1 MKSGMIFG
9 LVSSLILH
17 ALVLM
22 FFLFSFYTQEKSS
35 GVDFKQGVEFT
46 SIMMVSELPIGELKE
61 VSIDQKKSN
70 SQDKNKKQMVS
81 ELPIGELKE
90 VSIDQ
95 KKSNSQDK
103 NKKQDE
109 KMSLNSQD
117 KNAVLKAQKK
127 IEKQDENQAQKEI
140 ANASENSK
148 FKNESLSAPLQ
159 SNEDKTQ
166 TIVSGNAK
174 EQIKSY
180 QALLM
185 AHLAK
190 FKKYPQEAIMQKQEG
205 VVRIR
210 VSIDESGNVLSKELK
225 KSCPYAV
232 LNDEVLSLFKRAS
245 PLPKPPKEML
255 KDGEKI
261 SFVMPIDYNI
271 KDYLGKK

>member
-1 MKSGMIFG
+1 MKSSVIFG
-9 LVSSLILH
+9 FVLSLILH

-35 GVDFKQGVEFT
+35 GVDFKQGLEFT

-70 SQDKNKKQMVS
+70 SQDKNKKQ
-81 ELPIGELKE
+81 
-90 VSIDQ
+90 
-95 KKSNSQDK
+95 
-103 NKKQDE
+103 DE
-109 KMSLNSQD
+109 RINLDSQD
-117 KNAVLKAQKK
+117 KNAVLKVQKK

-174 EQIKSY
+174 EQVKSY

-185 AHLAK
+185 AHLTK

-225 KSCPYAV
+225 KSCPYAA

-255 KDGEKI
+255 KNGNKI

>member
-1 MKSGMIFG
+1 MKSSVIFG
-9 LVSSLILH
+9 FVLSLILH
-17 ALVLM
+17 TLVLM
-22 FFLFSFYTQEKSS
+22 FSLFSFYTQEKSS
-35 GVDFKQGVEFT
+35 GVDFKQGAEFT
-46 SIMMVSELPIGELKE
+46 SIMMVSEF
-61 VSIDQKKSN
+61 
-70 SQDKNKKQMVS
+70 
-81 ELPIGELKE
+81 PIGELKE

-109 KMSLNSQD
+109 RISFNSQD
-117 KNAVLKAQKK
+117 KNAVLKVQKK

>member
-1 MKSGMIFG
+1 MKSSVIFG
-9 LVSSLILH
+9 FVLSLILH
-17 ALVLM
+17 TLVLM

-35 GVDFKQGVEFT
+35 GVDFKQGAEFT
-46 SIMMVSELPIGELKE
+46 SIMMVSEF
-61 VSIDQKKSN
+61 
-70 SQDKNKKQMVS
+70 
-81 ELPIGELKE
+81 PIGELKE

-109 KMSLNSQD
+109 RISFNSQD
-117 KNAVLKAQKK
+117 KNAVLKVQKK

-159 SNEDKTQ
+159 SNKDKTQ

-174 EQIKSY
+174 EQVKSY

-185 AHLAK
+185 AHLTK

-225 KSCPYAV
+225 KSCPYAA
-232 LNDEVLSLFKRAS
+232 LNDEALSLFKRAS

-255 KDGEKI
+255 KNGDKI

-271 KDYLGKK
+271 

>member
-1 MKSGMIFG
+1 MKSSVIFG
-9 LVSSLILH
+9 FVLSLILH
-17 ALVLM
+17 TLVLM

-35 GVDFKQGVEFT
+35 GVDFKQGAEFT
-46 SIMMVSELPIGELKE
+46 SIMMVSEF
-61 VSIDQKKSN
+61 
-70 SQDKNKKQMVS
+70 
-81 ELPIGELKE
+81 PIGELKE

-109 KMSLNSQD
+109 RISFNSQD
-117 KNAVLKAQKK
+117 KNAVLKVQKK

-174 EQIKSY
+174 EQVKSY

-185 AHLAK
+185 AHLTK

-225 KSCPYAV
+225 KS
-232 LNDEVLSLFKRAS
+232 
-245 PLPKPPKEML
+245 
-255 KDGEKI
+255 
-261 SFVMPIDYNI
+261 
-271 KDYLGKK
+271 

>member
-1 MKSGMIFG
+1 MKSSVIFG
-9 LVSSLILH
+9 FVLSLILH
-17 ALVLM
+17 ALVLI

-35 GVDFKQGVEFT
+35 GVDFKQGLEFT
-46 SIMMVSELPIGELKE
+46 SIMMVSELPIGK
-61 VSIDQKKSN
+61 
-70 SQDKNKKQMVS
+70 
-81 ELPIGELKE
+81 LKE

-109 KMSLNSQD
+109 RINLDSQD
-117 KNAVLKAQKK
+117 KNAVLKVQKK
-127 IEKQDENQAQKEI
+127 IKKQDKNQAQKEI

-174 EQIKSY
+174 EQVKSY

-185 AHLAK
+185 AHLTK

-225 KSCPYAV
+225 KSCPYAA
-232 LNDEVLSLFKRAS
+232 LNNEVLSLFKRAS

-255 KDGEKI
+255 KNGDKI
-261 SFVMPIDYNI
+261 SFIMPIDYNI

>member
-1 MKSGMIFG
+1 MKSSVIFG
-9 LVSSLILH
+9 FVLSLILH
-17 ALVLM
+17 TLVLM
-22 FFLFSFYTQEKSS
+22 FSLFSFYTQEKSS
-35 GVDFKQGVEFT
+35 GVDFKQGAEFT

-70 SQDKNKKQMVS
+70 SQDKNKKQ
-81 ELPIGELKE
+81 
-90 VSIDQ
+90 
-95 KKSNSQDK
+95 
-103 NKKQDE
+103 DE
-109 KMSLNSQD
+109 RISLNSQD
-117 KNAVLKAQKK
+117 KNAVLKVQKK

-159 SNEDKTQ
+159 SNKDKTQ

-174 EQIKSY
+174 EQVKSY

-185 AHLAK
+185 AHLTK

-225 KSCPYAV
+225 KSCPYAA
-232 LNDEVLSLFKRAS
+232 LNDEALSLFKRAS

-255 KDGEKI
+255 KNGDKI

-271 KDYLGKK
+271 K

>member
-1 MKSGMIFG
+1 MKSSVIFG
-9 LVSSLILH
+9 FVLSLILH
-17 ALVLM
+17 ALVLI

-35 GVDFKQGVEFT
+35 GVDFKQGLEFT

-70 SQDKNKKQMVS
+70 SQDKNKKQ
-81 ELPIGELKE
+81 
-90 VSIDQ
+90 
-95 KKSNSQDK
+95 
-103 NKKQDE
+103 DE
-109 KMSLNSQD
+109 RINLDSQD
-117 KNAVLKAQKK
+117 KNAVLKVQKK
-127 IEKQDENQAQKEI
+127 IKKQDKNQSQKEI

-174 EQIKSY
+174 EQVKSY

-185 AHLAK
+185 AHLTK

-225 KSCPYAV
+225 KSCPYAA
-232 LNDEVLSLFKRAS
+232 LNNEVLSLFKRAS

-255 KDGEKI
+255 KNGDKI
-261 SFVMPIDYNI
+261 SFIMPIDYNI

>member
-1 MKSGMIFG
+1 MKSSVIFG
-9 LVSSLILH
+9 FVLSLILH
-17 ALVLM
+17 TLVLM

-35 GVDFKQGVEFT
+35 GVDFKQGAEFT

-70 SQDKNKKQMVS
+70 SQDKNKKQ
-81 ELPIGELKE
+81 
-90 VSIDQ
+90 
-95 KKSNSQDK
+95 
-103 NKKQDE
+103 DE
-109 KMSLNSQD
+109 RISLNSQD
-117 KNAVLKAQKK
+117 KNAVLKVQKK

-174 EQIKSY
+174 EQVKSY

-185 AHLAK
+185 AHLTK

-225 KSCPYAV
+225 KI
-232 LNDEVLSLFKRAS
+232 L
-245 PLPKPPKEML
+245 PLC
-255 KDGEKI
+255 
-261 SFVMPIDYNI
+261 SAQ
-271 KDYLGKK
+271 

>member
-1 MKSGMIFG
+1 MKSSVIFG
-9 LVSSLILH
+9 FVLSLILH
-17 ALVLM
+17 TLVLM

-35 GVDFKQGVEFT
+35 GVDFKQGAEFT

-70 SQDKNKKQMVS
+70 SQDKNKKQ
-81 ELPIGELKE
+81 
-90 VSIDQ
+90 
-95 KKSNSQDK
+95 
-103 NKKQDE
+103 DE
-109 KMSLNSQD
+109 RISLNSQD
-117 KNAVLKAQKK
+117 KNAVLKVQKK

-174 EQIKSY
+174 EQVKSY

-185 AHLAK
+185 AHLTK
-190 FKKYPQEAIMQKQEG
+190 FKKYPQEAIIQKQEG

-225 KSCPYAV
+225 KSCPYAA
-232 LNDEVLSLFKRAS
+232 LNDEALSLFKRAS

-255 KDGEKI
+255 KNGDKI

-271 KDYLGKK
+271 KDYLGKKLSAEK

>member
-1 MKSGMIFG
+1 MKSSVIFG
-9 LVSSLILH
+9 FVLSLILH

-22 FFLFSFYTQEKSS
+22 FFLFSFYIQEKSS

-46 SIMMVSELPIGELKE
+46 SIMMVSEF
-61 VSIDQKKSN
+61 
-70 SQDKNKKQMVS
+70 
-81 ELPIGELKE
+81 PIGELKE

-109 KMSLNSQD
+109 RISFNSQD
-117 KNAVLKAQKK
+117 KNAVLKVQKK

-166 TIVSGNAK
+166 TIVSGNTK
-174 EQIKSY
+174 EQVKSY

-185 AHLAK
+185 AHLTK

-225 KSCPYAV
+225 KSCPYAA
-232 LNDEVLSLFKRAS
+232 LNDEALSLFKRAS

-255 KDGEKI
+255 KNGDKI

>member
-1 MKSGMIFG
+1 MKSNVIFG
-9 LVSSLILH
+9 FVLSLILH
-17 ALVLM
+17 ALVLI

-35 GVDFKQGVEFT
+35 GVDFKQGLEFT

-70 SQDKNKKQMVS
+70 SQDKNKKQ
-81 ELPIGELKE
+81 
-90 VSIDQ
+90 
-95 KKSNSQDK
+95 
-103 NKKQDE
+103 DE
-109 KMSLNSQD
+109 RISLNSQD
-117 KNAVLKAQKK
+117 KNAVLKVQKK
-127 IEKQDENQAQKEI
+127 IEKQDENQTQKEI

-174 EQIKSY
+174 EQVKSY

-185 AHLAK
+185 AHLTK

-225 KSCPYAV
+225 KSCPYAA

-255 KDGEKI
+255 KNGDKI

>member
-1 MKSGMIFG
+1 MKSSVIFG
-9 LVSSLILH
+9 FVLSLILH
-17 ALVLM
+17 TLVLM

-35 GVDFKQGVEFT
+35 GVDFKQGAEFT

-70 SQDKNKKQMVS
+70 SQDKNKKQ
-81 ELPIGELKE
+81 
-90 VSIDQ
+90 
-95 KKSNSQDK
+95 
-103 NKKQDE
+103 DE
-109 KMSLNSQD
+109 RISLNSQD
-117 KNAVLKAQKK
+117 KNAVLKVQKK

-174 EQIKSY
+174 EQVKSY

-185 AHLAK
+185 AHLTK

-225 KSCPYAV
+225 KSCPYAA
-232 LNDEVLSLFKRAS
+232 LNDEALSLFKRAS

-255 KDGEKI
+255 KNGDKI
-261 SFVMPIDYNI
+261 SFVMLIDYNI

>member
-35 GVDFKQGVEFT
+35 GVDFKQGVKFT
-46 SIMMVSELPIGELKE
+46 SIMMVSEFPSGKLKE

-70 SQDKNKKQMVS
+70 SQ
-81 ELPIGELKE
+81 E
-90 VSIDQ
+90 
-95 KKSNSQDK
+95 K

-109 KMSLNSQD
+109 RISFNSQD
-117 KNAVLKAQKK
+117 KNAVLKVQKK

-174 EQIKSY
+174 EQVKSY

-185 AHLAK
+185 AHLTK

-225 KSCPYAV
+225 KSCPYAA
-232 LNDEVLSLFKRAS
+232 LNDEALSLFKRAS

-255 KDGEKI
+255 KNGDKI

>member
-1 MKSGMIFG
+1 MKSSVILGFVLS
-9 LVSSLILH
+9 LVLH
-17 ALVLM
+17 SLVLM
-22 FFLFSFYTQEKSS
+22 FFLFSFHTQEKSS
-35 GVDFKQGVEFT
+35 GVDFKQGAEFT
-46 SIMMVSELPIGELKE
+46 SIMMISELPVGELKE

-70 SQDKNKKQMVS
+70 Y
-81 ELPIGELKE
+81 
-90 VSIDQ
+90 
-95 KKSNSQDK
+95 QDK

-109 KMSLNSQD
+109 KINLNSQD
-117 KNAVLKAQKK
+117 KNAVLKVQKK

-174 EQIKSY
+174 EQVKSY

-185 AHLAK
+185 THLTK

-205 VVRIR
+205 VVRIL
-210 VSIDESGNVLSKELK
+210 VSIDESGNVLSGELK
-225 KSCPYAV
+225 KSCPYTV

-255 KDGEKI
+255 KNGDKI

-271 KDYLGKK
+271 KDYLDKK

>member
-1 MKSGMIFG
+1 MKSSVIFG
-9 LVSSLILH
+9 FVLSLILH

-35 GVDFKQGVEFT
+35 GVDFKQGLEFT

-70 SQDKNKKQMVS
+70 SQDKNKKQ
-81 ELPIGELKE
+81 
-90 VSIDQ
+90 
-95 KKSNSQDK
+95 
-103 NKKQDE
+103 DE
-109 KMSLNSQD
+109 RINLDSQD
-117 KNAVLKAQKK
+117 KNAVLKVQKK
-127 IEKQDENQAQKEI
+127 IKKQDKNQAQKEI

-174 EQIKSY
+174 EQVKSY

-185 AHLAK
+185 AHLTK

-225 KSCPYAV
+225 KSCPYAA
-232 LNDEVLSLFKRAS
+232 LNDEALSLFKRAS

-255 KDGEKI
+255 KNGDKI

>member
-1 MKSGMIFG
+1 MKSSVIFG
-9 LVSSLILH
+9 FVLSLILH
-17 ALVLM
+17 TLVLM

-35 GVDFKQGVEFT
+35 GVDFKQGAEFT
-46 SIMMVSELPIGELKE
+46 SIMMVSEF
-61 VSIDQKKSN
+61 
-70 SQDKNKKQMVS
+70 
-81 ELPIGELKE
+81 PIGELKE

-109 KMSLNSQD
+109 RISFNSQD
-117 KNAVLKAQKK
+117 KNAVLKVQKK

-174 EQIKSY
+174 EQVKSY

-185 AHLAK
+185 AHLTK

-225 KSCPYAV
+225 KSCPYAA
-232 LNDEVLSLFKRAS
+232 LNNEVLSLFKRAS

-255 KDGEKI
+255 KNGDKI

>member
-1 MKSGMIFG
+1 MKSSVIFG

-35 GVDFKQGVEFT
+35 GVDFKQGAEFT
-46 SIMMVSELPIGELKE
+46 SIMMVSEF
-61 VSIDQKKSN
+61 
-70 SQDKNKKQMVS
+70 
-81 ELPIGELKE
+81 PIGELKE

-109 KMSLNSQD
+109 RISFNSQD
-117 KNAVLKAQKK
+117 KNAVLKVQKK

-159 SNEDKTQ
+159 SNKDKTQ

-174 EQIKSY
+174 EQVKSY

-185 AHLAK
+185 AHLTK

-225 KSCPYAV
+225 KSCPYAA
-232 LNDEVLSLFKRAS
+232 LNDEALSLFKRAS

-255 KDGEKI
+255 KNGDKI

>member
-1 MKSGMIFG
+1 MKSSVIFG
-9 LVSSLILH
+9 FVLSLILH
-17 ALVLM
+17 TLVLM

-35 GVDFKQGVEFT
+35 GVDFKQGAEFT
-46 SIMMVSELPIGELKE
+46 SIMMVSEF
-61 VSIDQKKSN
+61 
-70 SQDKNKKQMVS
+70 
-81 ELPIGELKE
+81 PIGELKE

-109 KMSLNSQD
+109 RISFNSQD
-117 KNAVLKAQKK
+117 KNAVLKVQKK
-127 IEKQDENQAQKEI
+127 IEKQDKNQAQKEI

-174 EQIKSY
+174 EQVKSY

-185 AHLAK
+185 AHLTK

-225 KSCPYAV
+225 KSCPYAA
-232 LNDEVLSLFKRAS
+232 LNDEALSLFKRAS

-255 KDGEKI
+255 KNGDKI

>member
-1 MKSGMIFG
+1 MKSSVIFEFV
-9 LVSSLILH
+9 LSLILH

-22 FFLFSFYTQEKSS
+22 FFLFSFYIQEKSS

-46 SIMMVSELPIGELKE
+46 SIMMVSEF
-61 VSIDQKKSN
+61 
-70 SQDKNKKQMVS
+70 
-81 ELPIGELKE
+81 PIGELKE

-109 KMSLNSQD
+109 RISFNSQD
-117 KNAVLKAQKK
+117 KNAVLKVQKK

-174 EQIKSY
+174 EQVKSY

-185 AHLAK
+185 AHLTK

-225 KSCPYAV
+225 KSCPYAA
-232 LNDEVLSLFKRAS
+232 LNDEALSLFKRAS

-255 KDGEKI
+255 KNGDKI

>member
-1 MKSGMIFG
+1 MKSSVFFG
-9 LVSSLILH
+9 FVSSLVLH

-46 SIMMVSELPIGELKE
+46 SIM
-61 VSIDQKKSN
+61 
-70 SQDKNKKQMVS
+70 MVS

-148 FKNESLSAPLQ
+148 FKNETLSAPLQ

>member
-1 MKSGMIFG
+1 MKSNVIFG
-9 LVSSLILH
+9 FVLSLILH
-17 ALVLM
+17 ALVLI

-35 GVDFKQGVEFT
+35 GVDFKQELEFT

-70 SQDKNKKQMVS
+70 SQDKNKKQ
-81 ELPIGELKE
+81 
-90 VSIDQ
+90 
-95 KKSNSQDK
+95 
-103 NKKQDE
+103 DE
-109 KMSLNSQD
+109 RISLNSQD
-117 KNAVLKAQKK
+117 KNAVLKVQKK

-174 EQIKSY
+174 EQVKSY

-185 AHLAK
+185 AHLTK

-225 KSCPYAV
+225 KSCPYAA

-255 KDGEKI
+255 KNGDKI

>member
-1 MKSGMIFG
+1 MKSSVIFG
-9 LVSSLILH
+9 LVLSLILH
-17 ALVLM
+17 TLVLM
-22 FFLFSFYTQEKSS
+22 FFLFSFYAQEKSS
-35 GVDFKQGVEFT
+35 GVDFKQGAEFT

-70 SQDKNKKQMVS
+70 SQDKNKKQ
-81 ELPIGELKE
+81 
-90 VSIDQ
+90 
-95 KKSNSQDK
+95 
-103 NKKQDE
+103 DE
-109 KMSLNSQD
+109 RISLNSQD
-117 KNAVLKAQKK
+117 KNAVLKVQKK

-174 EQIKSY
+174 EQVKSY

-185 AHLAK
+185 AHLTK

-225 KSCPYAV
+225 KSCPYAA
-232 LNDEVLSLFKRAS
+232 LNDEALSLFKRAS

-255 KDGEKI
+255 KNGDKI

>member
-1 MKSGMIFG
+1 MKSSVIFG
-9 LVSSLILH
+9 FVLSLILH
-17 ALVLM
+17 TLVLM

-35 GVDFKQGVEFT
+35 GVDFKQGAEFT
-46 SIMMVSELPIGELKE
+46 SIMMVLEF
-61 VSIDQKKSN
+61 
-70 SQDKNKKQMVS
+70 
-81 ELPIGELKE
+81 PIGELKE

-109 KMSLNSQD
+109 RISFNSQD
-117 KNAVLKAQKK
+117 KNAVLKVQKK

-174 EQIKSY
+174 EQVKSY

-185 AHLAK
+185 AHLTK

-225 KSCPYAV
+225 KSCPYAA
-232 LNDEVLSLFKRAS
+232 LNDEALSLFKRAS

-255 KDGEKI
+255 KNGDKI

>member
-61 VSIDQKKSN
+61 VSIDQKKN
-70 SQDKNKKQMVS
+70 
-81 ELPIGELKE
+81 
-90 VSIDQ
+90 
-95 KKSNSQDK
+95 NSQDK

-148 FKNESLSAPLQ
+148 FKNETLSAPLQ

>member
-1 MKSGMIFG
+1 MKSSVIFG
-9 LVSSLILH
+9 FVLSLILH
-17 ALVLM
+17 TLVLM

-35 GVDFKQGVEFT
+35 GVDFKQGAEFT
-46 SIMMVSELPIGELKE
+46 SIMMVSELL
-61 VSIDQKKSN
+61 
-70 SQDKNKKQMVS
+70 
-81 ELPIGELKE
+81 IGELKE

-109 KMSLNSQD
+109 RISLNSQD
-117 KNAVLKAQKK
+117 KNAVLKVQKK

-174 EQIKSY
+174 EQVKSY

-185 AHLAK
+185 AHLTK

-225 KSCPYAV
+225 KSCPYAA
-232 LNDEVLSLFKRAS
+232 LNDEALSLFKRAS

-255 KDGEKI
+255 KNGDKI

>member
-70 SQDKNKKQMVS
+70 SQDKNKKQ
-81 ELPIGELKE
+81 
-90 VSIDQ
+90 
-95 KKSNSQDK
+95 
-103 NKKQDE
+103 DE

-127 IEKQDENQAQKEI
+127 IKKQDENQAQKEI

-166 TIVSGNAK
+166 TIISGNAK

>member
-1 MKSGMIFG
+1 MKSSVIFG
-9 LVSSLILH
+9 FVLSLILH

-35 GVDFKQGVEFT
+35 GVDFKQGLEFT

-70 SQDKNKKQMVS
+70 SQDKNKKQ
-81 ELPIGELKE
+81 
-90 VSIDQ
+90 
-95 KKSNSQDK
+95 
-103 NKKQDE
+103 DE
-109 KMSLNSQD
+109 RINLNSQD
-117 KNAVLKAQKK
+117 KNAVLKVQKK
-127 IEKQDENQAQKEI
+127 IKKQDKNQAQKEI

-166 TIVSGNAK
+166 TIVNGNAK
-174 EQIKSY
+174 EQVKSY

-185 AHLAK
+185 AHLTK

-225 KSCPYAV
+225 KSCPYAA

-255 KDGEKI
+255 KNGNKI

>member
-70 SQDKNKKQMVS
+70 SQDKNKKQ
-81 ELPIGELKE
+81 
-90 VSIDQ
+90 
-95 KKSNSQDK
+95 
-103 NKKQDE
+103 DE

-148 FKNESLSAPLQ
+148 FKNESLSTPLQ

>member
-22 FFLFSFYTQEKSS
+22 FFLFSFYTREKSS

-46 SIMMVSELPIGELKE
+46 SIM
-61 VSIDQKKSN
+61 
-70 SQDKNKKQMVS
+70 MVS

-166 TIVSGNAK
+166 TIISGNAK

>member
-1 MKSGMIFG
+1 MKSSVIFG
-9 LVSSLILH
+9 FVLSLILH
-17 ALVLM
+17 TLVLM

-35 GVDFKQGVEFT
+35 GVDFKQGAEFT
-46 SIMMVSELPIGELKE
+46 SIMMVSEF
-61 VSIDQKKSN
+61 
-70 SQDKNKKQMVS
+70 
-81 ELPIGELKE
+81 PIGELKE

-109 KMSLNSQD
+109 RISFNSQD
-117 KNAVLKAQKK
+117 KNAVLKVQKK

-148 FKNESLSAPLQ
+148 FKNESFSAPLQ

-174 EQIKSY
+174 EQVKSY

-185 AHLAK
+185 AHLTK

-225 KSCPYAV
+225 KSCPYAA
-232 LNDEVLSLFKRAS
+232 LNDEALSLFKRAS

-255 KDGEKI
+255 KNGDKI

>member
-46 SIMMVSELPIGELKE
+46 SIM
-61 VSIDQKKSN
+61 
-70 SQDKNKKQMVS
+70 MVS

-225 KSCPYAV
+225 KI
-232 LNDEVLSLFKRAS
+232 L
-245 PLPKPPKEML
+245 PLC
-255 KDGEKI
+255 
-261 SFVMPIDYNI
+261 SA
-271 KDYLGKK
+271 

>member
-1 MKSGMIFG
+1 MKSSVIFG
-9 LVSSLILH
+9 FVLSLILH

-35 GVDFKQGVEFT
+35 GVDFKQGLEFT

-70 SQDKNKKQMVS
+70 SQDKNKKQ
-81 ELPIGELKE
+81 
-90 VSIDQ
+90 
-95 KKSNSQDK
+95 
-103 NKKQDE
+103 DE
-109 KMSLNSQD
+109 RISLNSQD
-117 KNAVLKAQKK
+117 KNAVLKVQKK
-127 IEKQDENQAQKEI
+127 IEKQDENQAQKEV

-148 FKNESLSAPLQ
+148 FKNESFSAPLQ

-174 EQIKSY
+174 EQVKSY

-185 AHLAK
+185 AHLTK

-225 KSCPYAV
+225 KSCPYAA

>member
-70 SQDKNKKQMVS
+70 SQDKNKKQ
-81 ELPIGELKE
+81 
-90 VSIDQ
+90 
-95 KKSNSQDK
+95 
-103 NKKQDE
+103 DE

-117 KNAVLKAQKK
+117 KNTVLKAQKK

-148 FKNESLSAPLQ
+148 FKNETLSAPLQ

>member
-1 MKSGMIFG
+1 MKSSVIFG
-9 LVSSLILH
+9 FVLSLILH

-35 GVDFKQGVEFT
+35 GVDFKQGLEFT

-70 SQDKNKKQMVS
+70 SQDKNKKQ
-81 ELPIGELKE
+81 
-90 VSIDQ
+90 
-95 KKSNSQDK
+95 
-103 NKKQDE
+103 DE
-109 KMSLNSQD
+109 RISLNSQD
-117 KNAVLKAQKK
+117 KNAVLKVQKK
-127 IEKQDENQAQKEI
+127 IEKQDENQAQKEV

-148 FKNESLSAPLQ
+148 FKNESFSAPLQ

-174 EQIKSY
+174 EQVKSY

-185 AHLAK
+185 AHLTK

-210 VSIDESGNVLSKELK
+210 VSIDESGNVLSKGLK
-225 KSCPYAV
+225 NLV
-232 LNDEVLSLFKRAS
+232 LMQRSMMKF
-245 PLPKPPKEML
+245 
-255 KDGEKI
+255 
-261 SFVMPIDYNI
+261 
-271 KDYLGKK
+271 

>member
-1 MKSGMIFG
+1 MIFG
-9 LVSSLILH
+9 FVLSLILYT
-17 ALVLM
+17 LVLM

-35 GVDFKQGVEFT
+35 GVDFKQGAEFT
-46 SIMMVSELPIGELKE
+46 SIMMVSEF
-61 VSIDQKKSN
+61 
-70 SQDKNKKQMVS
+70 
-81 ELPIGELKE
+81 PIGELKE

-109 KMSLNSQD
+109 RISFNSQD
-117 KNAVLKAQKK
+117 KNAVLKVQKK

-174 EQIKSY
+174 EQVKSY

-185 AHLAK
+185 AHLTK

-225 KSCPYAV
+225 KSCPYAA
-232 LNDEVLSLFKRAS
+232 LNDEALSLFKRTS

-255 KDGEKI
+255 KNGDKI

>member
-46 SIMMVSELPIGELKE
+46 SIM
-61 VSIDQKKSN
+61 
-70 SQDKNKKQMVS
+70 MVS

-174 EQIKSY
+174 EQVKSY

-190 FKKYPQEAIMQKQEG
+190 FKKYPQEAILQKQEG

>member
-1 MKSGMIFG
+1 MKSSVIFG
-9 LVSSLILH
+9 FVLSLILH
-17 ALVLM
+17 TLVLM

-35 GVDFKQGVEFT
+35 GVDFKQGAEFT
-46 SIMMVSELPIGELKE
+46 SIMMVSEF
-61 VSIDQKKSN
+61 
-70 SQDKNKKQMVS
+70 
-81 ELPIGELKE
+81 PIGELKE

-109 KMSLNSQD
+109 RISFNSQD
-117 KNAVLKAQKK
+117 KNAVLKVQKK

-174 EQIKSY
+174 EQVKSY

-185 AHLAK
+185 AHLTK

-225 KSCPYAV
+225 KSCPYAA
-232 LNDEVLSLFKRAS
+232 LNDEALSLFKRAS

-255 KDGEKI
+255 KNGDKI
-261 SFVMPIDYNI
+261 SFVMPID
-271 KDYLGKK
+271 

>member
-1 MKSGMIFG
+1 MKSSLIFG
-9 LVSSLILH
+9 FVLSLILH
-17 ALVLM
+17 TLVLM

-35 GVDFKQGVEFT
+35 GVDFKQGAEFT

-70 SQDKNKKQMVS
+70 SQDKNKKQ
-81 ELPIGELKE
+81 
-90 VSIDQ
+90 
-95 KKSNSQDK
+95 
-103 NKKQDE
+103 DE
-109 KMSLNSQD
+109 RISLNSQD
-117 KNAVLKAQKK
+117 KNAVLKVQKK

-174 EQIKSY
+174 EQVKSY

-185 AHLAK
+185 AHLTK

-225 KSCPYAV
+225 KSCPYAA
-232 LNDEVLSLFKRAS
+232 LNDEALSLFKRAS

-255 KDGEKI
+255 KNGDKI

>member
-1 MKSGMIFG
+1 MKSSVIFG
-9 LVSSLILH
+9 FVLSLILH
-17 ALVLM
+17 TLVLM

-35 GVDFKQGVEFT
+35 GVDFKQGAEFT
-46 SIMMVSELPIGELKE
+46 SIMMVSEF
-61 VSIDQKKSN
+61 
-70 SQDKNKKQMVS
+70 
-81 ELPIGELKE
+81 PIGELKE

-109 KMSLNSQD
+109 RISFNSQD
-117 KNAVLKAQKK
+117 KNAVLKVQKK

-174 EQIKSY
+174 EQVKSY

-185 AHLAK
+185 AHLTK

-225 KSCPYAV
+225 KSCPYAA
-232 LNDEVLSLFKRAS
+232 LNDEALSLFKRAS

-255 KDGEKI
+255 KNGDKI
-261 SFVMPIDYNI
+261 SFIMPIDYNI

>member
-1 MKSGMIFG
+1 MKSSVIFG
-9 LVSSLILH
+9 FVLSLILH
-17 ALVLM
+17 TLVLM
-22 FFLFSFYTQEKSS
+22 FSLFSFYTQEKSS
-35 GVDFKQGVEFT
+35 GVDFKQGAEFT

-70 SQDKNKKQMVS
+70 SQDKNKKQ
-81 ELPIGELKE
+81 
-90 VSIDQ
+90 
-95 KKSNSQDK
+95 
-103 NKKQDE
+103 DE
-109 KMSLNSQD
+109 RISLNSQD
-117 KNAVLKAQKK
+117 KNAVLKVQKK

-174 EQIKSY
+174 EQVKSY

-185 AHLAK
+185 AHLTK
-190 FKKYPQEAIMQKQEG
+190 FKKYPQEAIIQKQEG

-210 VSIDESGNVLSKELK
+210 ASIDESGNVLSKELK
-225 KSCPYAV
+225 KSCPYAA
-232 LNDEVLSLFKRAS
+232 LNDEALSLFKRAS

-255 KDGEKI
+255 KNGDKI